1 MNPGSI
7 TYSTAMIIVFVAI
20 TLGFVVGGILGYTNG
35 LKRKKK
41 MEAAEPPS
49 SSETNDPVNPAS
61 PLVDTTKFTRLLILW
76 REKETSKLH
85 IETSGHLL
93 ETVEPLNERQKKRFI
108 DLIKELTVW
117 LKIPPDTIAE
127 NIHEVESPDVVNP
140 SPQYGPEVSADF
152 HETESQNLQQISA
165 SDPVKTMPIPQPP
178 EPAAALP
185 IQTETPPKP
194 LYTAIPRNAPPVPV
208 ETPQKSKGT
217 MVEQI
222 DAILQE
228 VIENSDKPDRK
239 IRLVE
244 EPRDG
249 VAVWVGHQQYIG
261 VDAVPDPSVKEL
273 IRQAVKEWD
282 RRTDNRFIP

>member
-1 MNPGSI
+1 
-7 TYSTAMIIVFVAI
+7 MIIVFVAI

-49 SSETNDPVNPAS
+49 SGETNAPVNPVT
-61 PLVDTTKFTRLLILW
+61 PLVDPAKFIQLLTLW

-93 ETVEPLNERQKKRFI
+93 ATVEPLNQRQKKRFI
-108 DLIKELTVW
+108 DLIKELAEW
-117 LKIPPDTIAE
+117 LKIPPDAIAE
-127 NIHEVESPDVVNP
+127 NIRVVESPDVVNP
-140 SPQYGPEVSADF
+140 SPPYGAKVSADF
-152 HETESQNLQQISA
+152 QGNESQNQQHISA

-178 EPAAALP
+178 EPAAVLS
-185 IQTETPPKP
+185 IQPETPPKP
-194 LYTAIPRNAPPVPV
+194 IYSAIPRKAPPVPV
-208 ETPQKSKGT
+208 EAPQKSKGT

-222 DAILQE
+222 DVILQE

-249 VAVWVGHQQYIG
+249 VAVWVDHQQFIG

>member
-41 MEAAEPPS
+41 IEAAEPPS
-49 SSETNDPVNPAS
+49 SGETNAPVNPATT
-61 PLVDTTKFTRLLILW
+61 LVDPAKFIQLLTLW

-93 ETVEPLNERQKKRFI
+93 ETVEPLNDRQKKRFI
-108 DLIKELTVW
+108 DLIKELTEW
-117 LKIPPDTIAE
+117 LKIPQDAIIE
-127 NIHEVESPDVVNP
+127 SSSVVESPDLVNP
-140 SPQYGPEVSADF
+140 DPPYKAEVSAEFQDN
-152 HETESQNLQQISA
+152 ESQNKQSITA

-178 EPAAALP
+178 EPAAALS
-185 IQTETPPKP
+185 IQPETPPKP
-194 LYTAIPRNAPPVPV
+194 IYSAIPRKAPAVPA
-208 ETPQKSKGT
+208 EAQQKSKGT

-249 VAVWVGHQQYIG
+249 VAVWVGHQQFIG

-282 RRTDNRFIP
+282 RRTDNRV